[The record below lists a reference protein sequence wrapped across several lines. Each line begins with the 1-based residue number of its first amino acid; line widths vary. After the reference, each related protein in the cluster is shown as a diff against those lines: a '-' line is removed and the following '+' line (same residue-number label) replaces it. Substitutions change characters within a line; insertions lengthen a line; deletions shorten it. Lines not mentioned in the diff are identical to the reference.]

1 MRYRPK
7 ENKNLIV
14 CPKNKQ
20 YTDIVVCA
28 ANCPNKRYCSIY
40 KEKISLEV
48 LMSFIEKHPDY
59 ILIGELM
66 PTKTSKPKEP
76 TFWIVNADNQLSEV
90 TESEI
95 MQNPQNY
102 LDKQIW
108 QKPPFKYEVIITLK
122 KIKVD

>member
-1 MRYRPK
+1 
-7 ENKNLIV
+7 
-14 CPKNKQ
+14 
-20 YTDIVVCA
+20 
-28 ANCPNKRYCSIY
+28 
-40 KEKISLEV
+40 
-48 LMSFIEKHPDY
+48 MSFIEKHPDY

-108 QKPPFKYEVIITLK
+108 QKPSFKYEVIITLK